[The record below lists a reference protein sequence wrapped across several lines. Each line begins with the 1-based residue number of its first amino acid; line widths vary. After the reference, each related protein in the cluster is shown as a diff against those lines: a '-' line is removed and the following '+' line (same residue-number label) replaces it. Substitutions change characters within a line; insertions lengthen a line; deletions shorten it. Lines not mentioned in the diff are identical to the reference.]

1 MFIEVKAK
9 SNVTEQDKLKTY
21 WIDLE
26 FSLWKD
32 YNLDFSWYLA
42 RPKVQ
47 WQRAMLDSLNEF
59 IRNNCFDIVEE
70 NPIYHIKEKEIETD
84 WETKTVESRVVI
96 TWNHLYN
103 TCMQVIMKSLDEMNE
118 RWDALFMLKV
128 DDNKMRRLK
137 KKRED
142 AVEEIEKLKDEI
154 RDLDLELTKQKTIK
168 EVKQQL
174 YAQAINDWYVQ
185 PQQSPQAQQ
194 AQSAPLP
201 HQVQNTA
208 PVQVQQTTKQKLKK
222 SKDEWYVMDDTAL
235 KNLW

>member
-21 WIDLE
+21 WIDIE

-32 YNLDFSWYLA
+32 YNLDVVWYLA
-42 RPKVQ
+42 KPKIQ
-47 WQRAMLDSLNEF
+47 GQRAMLDSLNEF
-59 IRNNCFDIVEE
+59 VRNNCFDVVEE

-96 TWNHLYN
+96 TGNHLYN
-103 TCMQVIMKSLDEMNE
+103 TCMQVIMKALDDMNE

-142 AVEEIEKLKDEI
+142 SIEEIEKLKEEI

-174 YAQAINDWYVQ
+174 YKQAINEWYVQ
-185 PQQSPQAQQ
+185 PQQAPQT
-194 AQSAPLP
+194 QSAPVQT
-201 HQVQNTA
+201 QVPNVSQA
-208 PVQVQQTTKQKLKK
+208 PVQIPQSTKQKLKK
-222 SKDEWYVMDDTAL
+222 SKDEWYVMDDAAL